1 MGRPLADIPHW
12 MRASIEP
19 ARTISRDALKN
30 NYAQSVFG
38 PSCLQCTRRDH
49 AGLVV

>member
-1 MGRPLADIPHW
+1 MERPLADIPHR
-12 MRASIEP
+12 MHASLEP
-19 ARTISRDALKN
+19 VRTISRDALKN

-38 PSCLQCTRRDH
+38 SSCLQCTRRDH